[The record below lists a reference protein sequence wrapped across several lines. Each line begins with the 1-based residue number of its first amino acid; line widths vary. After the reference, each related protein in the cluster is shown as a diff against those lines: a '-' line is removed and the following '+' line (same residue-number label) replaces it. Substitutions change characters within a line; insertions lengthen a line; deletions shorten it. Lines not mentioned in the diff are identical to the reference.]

1 MNPIFIIRRFV
12 LLAYAFTMWSW
23 TYEHISQEICLTSDE
38 EENDHGGGI
47 SSATVAKYHNHFRD
61 VIGTY
66 YFMQK
71 SLLHLNMHGKFFL
84 GPLGPLV
91 VALHVCLYVILI
103 AHRLRYTVYLNTKSS
118 TALQIYRT
126 EAQ

>member
-71 SLLHLNMHGKFFL
+71 SLLHLNMAWQVLFRSTRTSSSGSACL
-84 GPLGPLV
+84 S
-91 VALHVCLYVILI
+91 VC
-103 AHRLRYTVYLNTKSS
+103 NTHSS
-118 TALQIYRT
+118 
-126 EAQ
+126 

>member
-1 MNPIFIIRRFV
+1 MIPIFIIRRFV

-66 YFMQK
+66 CFIQGS
-71 SLLHLNMHGKFFL
+71 SLHFNMHSKFFL
-84 GPLGPLV
+84 
-91 VALHVCLYVILI
+91 
-103 AHRLRYTVYLNTKSS
+103 S
-118 TALQIYRT
+118 QF
-126 EAQ
+126 